1 MTINKT
7 GAIGNDSEKESPR
20 LPDTLY
26 ICRRIPERGS
36 RAGLHGRMTGRSAI
50 ILVGGEARRANCQE
64 KYFFTMEGRTFIERL
79 VESLEEVVDEIV
91 LVAKDPA
98 QCKRFSHLEGV
109 RCVTDIRKG
118 RGPIGGLHAGAL
130 AASGDLLFVCACDMP
145 CVSTDVVRHLFSLI
159 GDDDAVI
166 PRWNDEMMEPLH
178 AVYRRTSLVSCME
191 RQDPL
196 SLRELARALH
206 VQYVDTASLDRI
218 DPGLRTFTNI
228 NRPEDLSSLSRGA

>member
-1 MTINKT
+1 
-7 GAIGNDSEKESPR
+7 
-20 LPDTLY
+20 
-26 ICRRIPERGS
+26 
-36 RAGLHGRMTGRSAI
+36 MTGRSAI
-50 ILVGGEARRANCQE
+50 ILVGGEARRANGQE

-79 VESLEEVVDEIV
+79 VESLGGVVDEIV

-98 QCKRFSHLEGV
+98 QCRRFSHLEGV

-118 RGPIGGLHAGAL
+118 MGPIGGLHAGAL

-145 CVSTDVVRHLFSLI
+145 CVSPGVVRHLFSLI
-159 GDDDAVI
+159 GEEDAVI
-166 PRWNDEMMEPLH
+166 PRWTDEMMEPLH

-191 RQDPL
+191 RQDL
-196 SLRELARALH
+196 SSLRDLARSLH
-206 VQYVDTASLDRI
+206 VHYVDAGGLDSI